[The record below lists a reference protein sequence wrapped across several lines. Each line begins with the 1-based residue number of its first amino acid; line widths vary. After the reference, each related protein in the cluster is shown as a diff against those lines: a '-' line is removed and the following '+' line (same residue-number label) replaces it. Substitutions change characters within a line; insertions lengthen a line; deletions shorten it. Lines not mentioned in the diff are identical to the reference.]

1 MMIHEITEKAGAHKK
16 RKRIGRGP
24 GSGYGKTSGRGHK
37 GASSRS
43 GAKRRA
49 SSEGG
54 QMPFFRRF
62 AKRGFSNAN
71 FSTRYETINL
81 RLLENRFDDGADI
94 TPDSLSEKGLL
105 KNVDTPVKILG
116 EGQLTKKFS
125 IRVSAASKSEIEK
138 VKAAGG
144 NLAIAPK

>member
-1 MMIHEITEKAGAHKK
+1 MMIHEITEKVGAHKK

-43 GAKRRA
+43 GAKIRA
-49 SSEGG
+49 GSEGG

-71 FSTRYETINL
+71 FTTRYATINL
-81 RLLENRFDDGADI
+81 RLLESRFDDGDQI
-94 TPDSLSEKGLL
+94 TPETLSQKGLL
-105 KNVDTPVKILG
+105 KNTSLPVKILG
-116 EGQLTKKFS
+116 DGEVTKKFS
-125 IRVSAASKSEIEK
+125 IQVSAATKSAIEK
-138 VKAAGG
+138 VSAAGG
-144 NLAIAPK
+144 NVTTK